1 LKGLTCF
8 DKCDWLIYSDCD
20 ELINKDILP
29 QINSSSSIWHLQM
42 DLFFYY
48 FNLRLK
54 DARNN
59 DSYHLNKSFKSKFH
73 LAKIIR
79 PDVLFRY
86 KNLYE
91 IRQFE
96 IEGPSP
102 QILIKNAGW
111 HFSNLG
117 SPERVWDKLR
127 AFSHWGECI
136 FSHMSLDVLKKNMR
150 ELKDPLSRDIELEV
164 VPNDFNLP
172 EYVKTNKEQFRK
184 YFYE

>member
-1 LKGLTCF
+1 
-8 DKCDWLIYSDCD
+8 
-20 ELINKDILP
+20 
-29 QINSSSSIWHLQM
+29 M

-136 FSHMSLDVLKKNMR
+136 FSHIGSRFEELGCLTTERAIGIGEFYNNMLPVAGFDCFIQRQVLRLLGNR
-150 ELKDPLSRDIELEV
+150 LIFLGR
-164 VPNDFNLP
+164 NLLQP
-172 EYVKTNKEQFRK
+172 VTG
-184 YFYE
+184 